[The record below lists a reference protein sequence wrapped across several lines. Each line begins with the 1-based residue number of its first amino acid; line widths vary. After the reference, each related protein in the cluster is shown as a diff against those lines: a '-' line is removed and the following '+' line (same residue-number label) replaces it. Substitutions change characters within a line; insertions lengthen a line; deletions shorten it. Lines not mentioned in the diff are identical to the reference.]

1 MYKLF
6 KLCLI
11 RLSLIPGRYQ
21 RYEAAKERAEEAEHR
36 KEEKKVRR
44 RLQEEEPENVRQRE
58 VERMYRASKILER
71 MVNQNNLNDIS
82 VGEKKHL
89 LSSSI
94 DDLYI
99 TYVLDFRFYE
109 DQSDTYKELEGTL
122 LPLWTFSYKDK
133 EANHKYENTA
143 LCWNARY
150 HDLFAAGYG
159 SCE

>member
-1 MYKLF
+1 MYKLCN
-6 KLCLI
+6 LCLI
-11 RLSLIPGRYQ
+11 RMNLILGRYQ

-36 KEEKKVRR
+36 KEEKRVRR